1 MTSKPTHLTIAG
13 DAAYR
18 DGYTHGSR
26 GLPIGGLTSP
36 HGLREAYMHGYEAGR
51 KLFEARRQE
60 AQSLWELRQMK
71 GA

>member
-1 MTSKPTHLTIAG
+1 MTPKLTHLTAAG

-18 DGYTHGSR
+18 EGYAHGSR
-26 GLPIGGLTSP
+26 GLPIGGLSSP
-36 HGLREAYMHGYEAGR
+36 HGLREAYMHGYAAGR
-51 KLFEARRQE
+51 KRFETAKQE